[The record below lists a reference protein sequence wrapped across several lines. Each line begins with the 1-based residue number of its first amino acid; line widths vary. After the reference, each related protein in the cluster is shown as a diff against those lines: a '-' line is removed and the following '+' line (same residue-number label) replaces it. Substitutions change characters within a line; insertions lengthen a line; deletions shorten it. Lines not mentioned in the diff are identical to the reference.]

1 MVGGRALGG
10 ARSMALVCVI
20 VAAQLAAMAP
30 AASSATTADRVITP
44 ASTTVT
50 ATFGNVVTLTGEV
63 DAADVAC
70 AAGVVLTVRRDLT
83 GDDSGYADVG
93 ETTTDADG
101 NYATTFTAE
110 RNARVIVRAAADERC
125 GSMES
130 SAVEVMVRRKVAL
143 RASSKAVERGGRV
156 GIRVRVLP
164 ARVGEKVLL
173 YRSTDGIF
181 RVIAVRETNEDGLAF
196 FRPQVWRHSAFLAEA
211 PTEDDSNL
219 AGTSFPVAVEVR

>member
-1 MVGGRALGG
+1 MVGGRALGR
-10 ARSMALVCVI
+10 ARSTALGCVI
-20 VAAQLAAMAP
+20 VAALLAGMTTP
-30 AASSATTADRVITP
+30 ASSATTTDRAVTP
-44 ASTTVT
+44 ASTTET
-50 ATFGNVVTLTGEV
+50 ASFGSVVTLTGEV

-70 AAGVVLTVRRDLT
+70 AAGVNLTVRRDLT

-130 SAVEVMVRRKVAL
+130 SAVEVLVRRKVAL
-143 RASSKAVERGGRV
+143 RAFSKAVVRGGRV
-156 GIRVRVLP
+156 RMRVRVLP

-173 YRSTDGIF
+173 YRSSDGIF
-181 RVIAVRETNEDGLAF
+181 RVIAVGETNEDGRAF
-196 FRPQVWRHSAFLAEA
+196 FRPKVWRHSAFLAEA

-219 AGTSFPVAVEVR
+219 AGTSNPVAVEVK